1 MEIIL
6 LERIE
11 KLGQMGDVVKVK
23 PGYARNFLLPQG
35 KALRANKSNLE
46 RFETE
51 KAQREADNLSRRSE
65 AETEAGKMDKL
76 AVSMVRA
83 ASEMGQLFGSVT
95 SRDIADAVTEAG
107 FTITRNQVVM
117 EKAIKTLGLHDTRV
131 RLHPEVSVTVT
142 VNVARSLDEAKT
154 QLETGVAVTGMM
166 DDDDDDLDA
175 GYEAAEDA
183 AADEAPSTPL
193 LTRHRPKRLPLRMA
207 RKAEQAF
214 CHHLPQTDMEK
225 PGSAPAFLYA
235 KRRDRSL
242 RGFFDLSPHST
253 AFT

>member
-6 LERIE
+6 LERVE

-35 KALRANKSNLE
+35 KALRANKNNLE

-65 AETEAGKMDKL
+65 AETEAGKMDGL

-95 SRDIADAVTEAG
+95 SRDIAEAVTEAG

-117 EKAIKTLGLHDTRV
+117 EKAIKTLGLHDTRL

-154 QLETGVAVTGMM
+154 QLETGVAVTGMI
-166 DDDDDDLDA
+166 DDDDDDDMDA
-175 GYEAAEDA
+175 GYEAEAAAEA
-183 AADEAPSTPL
+183 APADEAATEEAASDE
-193 LTRHRPKRLPLRMA
+193 A
-207 RKAEQAF
+207 SAE
-214 CHHLPQTDMEK
+214 E
-225 PGSAPAFLYA
+225 APAEESDEA
-235 KRRDRSL
+235 
-242 RGFFDLSPHST
+242 
-253 AFT
+253 

>member
-35 KALRANKSNLE
+35 KALRANKANLE
-46 RFETE
+46 RFESE
-51 KAQREADNLSRRSE
+51 KAQREADNLSRRSD
-65 AETEAGKMDKL
+65 AETEAGKMENL

-117 EKAIKTLGLHDTRV
+117 DKAIKTLGLHDTRI
-131 RLHPEVSVTVT
+131 RLHPEISVTVT

-154 QLETGVAVTGMM
+154 QLETGVAVTGMI
-166 DDDDDDLDA
+166 DDDDDDRVDD
-175 GYEAAEDA
+175 GFEAAE
-183 AADEAPSTPL
+183 EAP
-193 LTRHRPKRLPLRMA
+193 
-207 RKAEQAF
+207 AE
-214 CHHLPQTDMEK
+214 E
-225 PGSAPAFLYA
+225 APAEEA
-235 KRRDRSL
+235 PVEEAPAEEEPAEEEPAEEAASEDGEES
-242 RGFFDLSPHST
+242 
-253 AFT
+253 